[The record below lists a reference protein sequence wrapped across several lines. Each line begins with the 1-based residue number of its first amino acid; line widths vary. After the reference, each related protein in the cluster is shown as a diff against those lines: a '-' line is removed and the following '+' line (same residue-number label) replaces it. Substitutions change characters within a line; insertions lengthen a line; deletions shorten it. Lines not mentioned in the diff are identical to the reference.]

1 VTTGLRFYPAAHRY
15 KLDGEWVPSV
25 TGISKLAGG
34 CEGLIKWAA
43 GSSAT
48 YAYDNP
54 ALIEQLDRQAY
65 VDLVATEARRQRD
78 LASAAGVE
86 VHRIAQD
93 YLADL
98 PVDVPEHLR
107 GHVEQTVRLIE
118 RHDVMALHSEALI
131 GSRSHRYAGRL
142 DVIARLI
149 TSERGEHRALIDW
162 KTGRSVWTDV
172 ALQLAG
178 YAGADFIV
186 TGTTE
191 EPMPHVDAFYVAHI
205 SSTSGELYPV
215 TVDDAVWRYFT
226 HARELFPFSRLRPDD
241 LIGDALDHPEPL
253 PPETRE
259 VGW

>member
-25 TGISKLAGG
+25 TGIAKLAGG

-43 GSSAT
+43 RSSAE

-54 ALIEQLDRQAY
+54 LQLEQLDREPY
-65 VDLVATEARRQRD
+65 VDLVSTEARRARD
-78 LASAAGVE
+78 KASAAGVE
-86 VHRIAQD
+86 VHRLAQD
-93 YLADL
+93 LLADL
-98 PVDVPEHLR
+98 PVEVPEHLA
-107 GHVEQTVRLIE
+107 GHVEQTVALIE
-118 RHDVMALHSEALI
+118 RHDVMALHSEALV
-131 GSRSHRYAGRL
+131 GSRSHQYAGRL

-162 KTGRSVWTDV
+162 KTGRTVWTDV

-191 EPMPHVDAFYVAHI
+191 EPMPRVDAYYVAHI

-226 HARELFPFSRLRPDD
+226 RARELFPFSKLRPDD

-253 PPETRE
+253 HDGTNE